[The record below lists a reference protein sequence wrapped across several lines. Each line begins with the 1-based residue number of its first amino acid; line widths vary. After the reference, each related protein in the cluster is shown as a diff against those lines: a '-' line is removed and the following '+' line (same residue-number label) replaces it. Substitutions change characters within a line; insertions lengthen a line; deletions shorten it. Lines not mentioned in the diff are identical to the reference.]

1 VHLKLYDQASS
12 LRADGKRN
20 HVHPADV
27 SGRFDRRRKLGFGVL
42 IVWLMLLPVVQ
53 LNGHPAVFLDMQR
66 RCFYLF
72 GATFNAQDVW
82 LVFFLLSGVGFALIV
97 STALWGRVWCG
108 YACPQTVFL
117 EGLFRPIE
125 RLLEGSRN
133 VRMRRNAGPFSF
145 DKLWRKTL
153 KHAIF
158 LALAFLIAHIIAAY
172 FVSLPALYRMVLGRP
187 SEHPEAFAWA
197 FTLTAVLYFNFFWFR
212 EQLCLVVCPYG
223 RLQSVLTDHDSLV
236 IGYDTARGEPR
247 GKKEQAGAG
256 DCVDCNRCV
265 VVCPTGIDIRN
276 GLQIDCIGCA
286 RCIDACDDVMTKLGR
301 PQGLVR
307 YDSQH
312 GLSGQAS
319 RFVRPR
325 VILYGLLGLVGL
337 VVAAFAFGQRA
348 PFEANLMRWRD
359 MPPFVV
365 DQGRVRNAFE
375 VHLVNKAS
383 HAAHF
388 ELRGVP
394 KGGLSYVVSMPRIE
408 LAELRDQRVPVFIEF
423 PLHSVHAGES
433 AAIEVWLDGQIVST
447 LAAPLLTP

>member
-1 VHLKLYDQASS
+1 
-12 LRADGKRN
+12 
-20 HVHPADV
+20 
-27 SGRFDRRRKLGFGVL
+27 
-42 IVWLMLLPVVQ
+42 
-53 LNGHPAVFLDMQR
+53 MQR

-172 FVSLPALYRMVLGRP
+172 FVSLPGLYRMVLGRP

-236 IGYDTARGEPR
+236 IGYDAVRGEPR

-337 VVAAFAFGQRA
+337 VVAGFAFGQRA

-423 PLHSVHAGES
+423 PLHSVQAGES